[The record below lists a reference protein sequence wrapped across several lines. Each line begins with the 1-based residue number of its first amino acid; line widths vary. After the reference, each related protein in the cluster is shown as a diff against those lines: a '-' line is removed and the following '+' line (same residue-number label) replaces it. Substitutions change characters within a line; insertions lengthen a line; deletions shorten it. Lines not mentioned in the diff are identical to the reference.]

1 MFDPQ
6 KLMDMMKQA
15 YQMQQ
20 QMQDELRAKTVTGS
34 AGGGM
39 VSVTMNAQFEV
50 SEVKI
55 EPSLVQMNDHAF
67 LEDMVRA
74 AMNDATRNAREAA
87 ASQMKTLSQKMG
99 LPT

>member
-1 MFDPQ
+1 MFDPK
-6 KLMDMMKQA
+6 KLMDMAKEA

-20 QMQDELRAKTVTGS
+20 QMQDELRNKVVKGVS
-34 AGGGM
+34 GGGM

-55 EPSLVQMNDHAF
+55 EPSLIAMNDLPF

-74 AMNDATRNAREAA
+74 AMNDATRHGRETAA
-87 ASQMKTLSQKMG
+87 THMKSIGQKLGLSI
-99 LPT
+99 